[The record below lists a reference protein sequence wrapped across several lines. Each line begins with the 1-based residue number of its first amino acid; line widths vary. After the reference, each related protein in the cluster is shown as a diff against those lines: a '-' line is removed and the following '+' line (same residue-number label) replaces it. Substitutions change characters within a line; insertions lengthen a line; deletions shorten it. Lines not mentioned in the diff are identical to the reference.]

1 MYESS
6 RAFSEANDLL
16 SLTNRECEVLNCVA
30 QGLSNKE
37 AARELG
43 IAPRTVERHIE
54 NLRNK
59 IRARNKA
66 HMVAKAIT
74 FGIFEPAPKELSI
87 DC

>member
-1 MYESS
+1 MYESGEV
-6 RAFSEANDLL
+6 FNDNNDLL
-16 SLTNRECEVLNCVA
+16 SLTSRECEVLNCVA
-30 QGLSNKE
+30 HGLSNKE

-59 IRARNKA
+59 IRAKNKA

-74 FGIFEPAPKELSI
+74 FGLFEPSSTNPDLYN
-87 DC
+87 